1 MNYHSLPRLRFALLV
16 GLLGFSWC
24 GGPLAFVQAQ
34 VATPAASEAG
44 SSESVAPGT
53 PPAATLSA
61 GHSMH
66 GEAFNEGPRSAAYLM
81 AGMGKVDFPVTTAS
95 PLAQRFFNQG
105 IAQLHGFW
113 YFEAERSFRQ
123 AAAIDPNCT
132 MNYWG
137 MALANT
143 NNRGRAQ
150 KLIEEAKKRRAQASP
165 REAKYIDAL
174 AKYLTDEKEEKNR
187 RKPQQ
192 RIREYLRDLEDISL
206 EFPDD
211 IEAKALIILKL
222 WEGEREDLSI
232 QSHLAA
238 DALLD
243 EIFEANPMHP
253 AHHFRIHLWDGRR
266 PAKALDSAAK
276 AGPSSPGIAHM
287 WHMPG
292 HTYSKLHRYHDAVYQ
307 QEASA
312 RVDHAHMIRDRILPD
327 QIHNFAHNNEWL
339 IRNLRFIGR
348 VNDALTLAKNMI
360 SLPRHPKYNMPGG
373 SGSTGYGR
381 RRLFETLEA
390 YRLWDE
396 VLRLQ
401 DSVYF
406 ENTGSL
412 EEQLQNMRL
421 VAVAK
426 IQTNQVAEVE
436 LNQLT
441 EWLKT
446 KELEIALLSEEP
458 PAPAKWEATQEWQ
471 KQAIQAFDKKT
482 QEDRSRKEA
491 LEKERK
497 AVYEAV
503 NFIKAYKEAMA
514 KQYATAA
521 ELLAKSGNHD
531 ELQEIE
537 WLALAE
543 KTEDANKKIEE
554 QIKKHP
560 GEILPLAVAAWVY
573 DQQKDEARAKERFE
587 STRQLAST
595 ADLETPMLARLG
607 NLAERSGHGKQW
619 AVPYVPAKDI
629 GDRPALDLL
638 GPLQWSPYIAPD
650 WVVQT
655 SGGEVFSSKQL
666 QGKPVVILFYLG
678 FGCLHCVEQLH
689 KFNPKLAEF
698 EQAGIEVIAI
708 STESLESLQE
718 AMKNLDKP
726 LQLKLHAD
734 PFLRSFQSYRC
745 YDDFEQQPL
754 HGTFA
759 VGPDGK
765 VLWQDIGHEPFMDPD
780 FVLKEFQRQLKLQ
793 SLTK

>member
-1 MNYHSLPRLRFALLV
+1 MKNRAMLRFRQVLFST
-16 GLLGFSWC
+16 LLGLSSSAWSF
-24 GGPLAFVQAQ
+24 GQE
-34 VATPAASEAG
+34 ATP
-44 SSESVAPGT
+44 PTDT
-53 PPAATLSA
+53 PETKTPAA

-81 AGMGKVDFPVTTAS
+81 AGMGKVNFPVTTAS

-123 AAAIDPNCT
+123 ASAIDPNCA

-150 KLIEEAKKRRAQASP
+150 KLIEEAKKRRTQASA
-165 REAKYIDAL
+165 REGRYIDAL

-211 IEAKALIILKL
+211 VEAKALITLKL
-222 WEGEREDLSI
+222 WEGEREELPIESF
-232 QSHLAA
+232 LAA

-243 EIFEANPMHP
+243 DIFKANPMHP

-266 PAKALDSAAK
+266 PVKALDSAAK

-292 HTYSKLHRYHDAVYQ
+292 HTYSKLNRYHDAVYQ

-339 IRNLRFIGR
+339 IRNLRFVGR
-348 VNDALTLAKNMI
+348 VKDALSLSKNMI
-360 SLPRHPKYNMPGG
+360 SLPRHPKYNTLGG
-373 SGSTGYGR
+373 YGSTGYGR
-381 RRLFETLEA
+381 RRLMETLET

-396 VLRLQ
+396 VLKLS
-401 DSVYF
+401 DTVYF
-406 ENTGSL
+406 EHDGSL
-412 EEQLQNMRL
+412 NEQLTNLRL
-421 VAVAK
+421 IAVAK
-426 IQTNQVAEVE
+426 LHRGQATDAEVNT
-436 LNQLT
+436 LND
-441 EWLKT
+441 WIKT
-446 KELEIALLSEEP
+446 RDKDIALLSEEP
-458 PAPAKWEATQEWQ
+458 PVPAKWEATLEWQ
-471 KQAIQAFDKKT
+471 KQANQAFEKK
-482 QEDRSRKEA
+482 QQDERNRKST

-497 AVYEAV
+497 DISEAAT
-503 NFIKAYKEAMA
+503 FIDAYKDALA
-514 KQYATAA
+514 NQFASAA
-521 ELLAKSGNHD
+521 EKLAKSGNHD
-531 ELQEIE
+531 DLQEIE
-537 WLALAE
+537 WLAQAGKSDE
-543 KTEDANKKIEE
+543 ASDKIEKHI
-554 QIKKHP
+554 QKHP
-560 GEILPLAVAAWVY
+560 GEILPFVSAAWIY
-573 DQQKDEARAKERFE
+573 DQLKNEAKAKERFE
-587 STRQLAST
+587 SARLLACT
-595 ADLETPMLARLG
+595 ADLDTPVLARLTP
-607 NLAERSGHGKQW
+607 LAEKLGHGKTW
-619 AVPYVPAKDI
+619 AAPYTPAKDI
-629 GDRPALDLL
+629 GERPALDLL
-638 GPLQWSPYIAPD
+638 GPLHWTPYVAPD

-655 SGGEVFSSKQL
+655 SGGEVFTNKQL
-666 QGKPVVILFYLG
+666 QGKPVVVLFYLG

-689 KFNPKLAEF
+689 KFDPKLAEF
-698 EQAGIEVIAI
+698 EKAGIDVIAI

-718 AMKNLDKP
+718 AMKNLEKP
-726 LQLKLHAD
+726 LHLKLNAD
-734 PFLRSFQSYRC
+734 PFLRSFQAYRC
-745 YDDFEQQPL
+745 FDDFEQQPL

-765 VLWQDIGHEPFMDPD
+765 VLWQDIGYEPFMDPD
-780 FVLKEFQRQLKLQ
+780 FVLKEFQRQMKLQ
-793 SLTK
+793 TP

>member
-1 MNYHSLPRLRFALLV
+1 
-16 GLLGFSWC
+16 
-24 GGPLAFVQAQ
+24 
-34 VATPAASEAG
+34 
-44 SSESVAPGT
+44 
-53 PPAATLSA
+53 
-61 GHSMH
+61 MH
-66 GEAFNEGPRSAAYLM
+66 GEVFNEGPRSAAYLM
-81 AGMGKVDFPVTTAS
+81 AGMGKVNFPITTAS

-123 AAAIDPNCT
+123 ASAIDPACA

-150 KLIEEAKKRRAQASP
+150 KLIEEAKKRRSQASP

-192 RIREYLRDLEDISL
+192 RMREYLRELEDIAL

-211 IEAKALIILKL
+211 VEAKALIALKL
-222 WEGEREDLSI
+222 WEGDREEVPIESY
-232 QSHLAA
+232 LAA

-243 EIFEANPMHP
+243 EIFKLSPLHP
-253 AHHFRIHLWDGRR
+253 AHHYRIHLWDGRR

-312 RVDHAHMIRDRILPD
+312 RVDHAHMMRDRLLPD

-348 VNDALTLAKNMI
+348 VSDALSLAKNMM
-360 SLPRHPKYNMPGG
+360 SLPRHPKYNTLGG
-373 SGSTGYGR
+373 YGSSGQGR
-381 RRLFETLEA
+381 RRLLETLET
-390 YRLWDE
+390 YRLWDDILKLSE
-396 VLRLQ
+396 T
-401 DSVYF
+401 VYF
-406 ENTGSL
+406 QHDGSL
-412 EEQLQNMRL
+412 NEQLANLRL

-426 IQTNQVAEVE
+426 LHANQSAEAE
-436 LNQLT
+436 QNQIRSMLQS
-441 EWLKT
+441 KD
-446 KELEIALLSEEP
+446 LEITLLKEEP
-458 PAPAKWEATQEWQ
+458 PAPSKWDATQEWQ
-471 KQAIQAFDKKT
+471 KQASQAFEKKQ
-482 QEDRSRKEA
+482 QEDKNRKSNLENERRSLTEA
-491 LEKERK
+491 QS
-497 AVYEAV
+497 
-503 NFIKAYKEAMA
+503 FIDAYKDGLANQFA
-514 KQYATAA
+514 SAA
-521 ELLAKSGNHD
+521 EKLAKGGNHD
-531 ELQEIE
+531 VLQEIE
-537 WLALAE
+537 WMSLAGKKDE
-543 KTEDANKKIEE
+543 ANKKIEDE
-554 QIKKHP
+554 IQRRP
-560 GEILPLAVAAWVY
+560 GELLPWTVAALIY
-573 DQQKDEARAKERFE
+573 DQQMDEAKAKDRFE
-587 STRQLAST
+587 KARQLACT
-595 ADLETPMLARLG
+595 ADLNSPMFSRL
-607 NLAERSGHGKQW
+607 NALAEKLGHEKTW

-629 GDRPALDLL
+629 GERPALDLL
-638 GPLQWSPYIAPD
+638 GPLHWTPYLAPD

-655 SGGEVFSSKQL
+655 SDGEVLTNKQI
-666 QGKPVVILFYLG
+666 QGKPVVVLFYLG

-689 KFNPKLAEF
+689 KFDPKLAEF

-708 STESLESLQE
+708 STESLASLQE
-718 AMKNLDKP
+718 AVKKLEKP
-726 LQLKLHAD
+726 LHLKLNAD
-734 PFLRSFQSYRC
+734 PFLRSFQAFRC
-745 YDDFEQQPL
+745 FDDFEQQPL

-759 VGPDGK
+759 IGPDGK

-793 SLTK
+793 TQP